1 MTYKGFSLIELL
13 IVLGV
18 IALINIIMLPNFS
31 SLMSTAKAT
40 SAKSNVRSIM
50 VSIEQYYFIN
60 QTYPTGSNVSISSVL
75 DQLQASNIIS
85 TAPTNPF
92 TGTAY
97 SSSDQSGLVRYEL
110 LGTDEYRIQLMGI
123 ITKNLFLSTLKD
135 YSFINLRSIIFIC

>member
-1 MTYKGFSLIELL
+1 MNYKGFSLIELL

-60 QTYPTGSNVSISSVL
+60 QTYPIGSNVSISSVL

-92 TGTAY
+92 TGTVY

-110 LGTDEYRIQLMGI
+110 LGTDEYRIQLYG
-123 ITKNLFLSTLKD
+123 NNNEEL
-135 YSFINLRSIIFIC
+135 IFEYP

>member
-1 MTYKGFSLIELL
+1 MKYKGFSLIELL

-31 SLMSTAKAT
+31 SLMGTAKAT

-75 DQLQASNIIS
+75 DQLQASNII
-85 TAPTNPF
+85 TTVPTNPF

-97 SSSDQSGLVRYEL
+97 SSFDQSGLVRYEL
-110 LGTDEYRIQLMGI
+110 LGTDEYRIQLYG
-123 ITKNLFLSTLKD
+123 NNNEAL
-135 YSFINLRSIIFIC
+135 IFEYP

>member
-1 MTYKGFSLIELL
+1 MKYKGFSLIELL

-60 QTYPTGSNVSISSVL
+60 QTYPIGSNVSISSVL

-92 TGTAY
+92 TGTVY

-110 LGTDEYRIQLMGI
+110 LGTDEYRIQLYG
-123 ITKNLFLSTLKD
+123 NNNEEL
-135 YSFINLRSIIFIC
+135 IFEYP

>member
-75 DQLQASNIIS
+75 DQLQASNIIT

-110 LGTDEYRIQLMGI
+110 LGTDEYRIQLYG
-123 ITKNLFLSTLKD
+123 NNNEEL
-135 YSFINLRSIIFIC
+135 IFEYP